1 MNLTAPAM
9 VIAGLSVV
17 VWLGLYLVG
26 LGRRWGV
33 LVPFALM
40 LLASALSLPV
50 DWMNR
55 VLPTAWLP
63 IQQRRSLIFLVGGLF
78 ALFMVVVHFR
88 NLRGKSVS
96 MLLVTLVMMGFYS
109 SLLRLHHD
117 GMSEGFQS
125 ILYSFA
131 TLIPLALVVPIAVS
145 EPEDFKPVLRA
156 LAIVNAAWIGMCL
169 LQMVAN
175 VSFMT
180 LGKQGRFVGMMSNP
194 QHTGAFL
201 AFMIM
206 TVLWLTLNDQKHSLR
221 FIYIA
226 LLGVNL
232 VMLVW
237 TGSRTGLGMAVI
249 GCGAVLYTR
258 IGRAA
263 LLLPV
268 ALIFA
273 YAAFKVLVSITG
285 LDIGAERLASA
296 ENTRSYAWWKLYT
309 TGMENPLFG
318 AGLVEA
324 EKSENSWLYAF
335 AAFGVGMLFF
345 ALMVT
350 LIGIWQCLRAA
361 RVRGSLPAEHR
372 RMLDLCVGAIAMYF
386 AGAVLEGYMVSRV
399 NPSLCF
405 IMIYSNMAVFMIRSA
420 ALGRVYGSGIDE
432 LDGYA
437 IDEDGVETGRY
448 SVLGPVG

>member
-9 VIAGLSVV
+9 GIAGLIML
-17 VWLGLYLVG
+17 VWLALYLMG

-33 LVPFALM
+33 MVPFALM
-40 LLASALSLPV
+40 LLASSMSLPV

-63 IQQRRSLIFLVGGLF
+63 IQQRRSLIFLIGGMF
-78 ALFMVVVHFR
+78 TLFMVLVHFR
-88 NLRGKSVS
+88 NIRGKSVS
-96 MLLVTLVMMGFYS
+96 MLLVMLVLMGFYS
-109 SLLRLHHD
+109 SILRLHHN
-117 GMSEGFQS
+117 GMSEGFES

-131 TLIPLALVVPIAVS
+131 TLIPLALVVPVAVN
-145 EPEDFKPVLRA
+145 EPDDFKPVLRT
-156 LAIVNAAWIGMCL
+156 LLIVNAVWIGMCL

-180 LGKQGRFVGMMSNP
+180 LGKQARFVGMMSNP

-206 TVLWLTLNDQKHSLR
+206 TALWLVLNDHKRVLR
-221 FIYIA
+221 FAYLG
-226 LLGVNL
+226 LLGINIM
-232 VMLVW
+232 MLVW

-263 LLLPV
+263 LLAPI
-268 ALIFA
+268 ALILA
-273 YAAFKVLVSITG
+273 YAALKVLVSLTG
-285 LDIGAERLASA
+285 LEVGAERLASA
-296 ENTRSYAWWKLYT
+296 ENTRNYAWWKLYT

-335 AAFGVGMLFF
+335 AAFGIGMLSL
-345 ALMVT
+345 AIMAT
-350 LIGIWQCLRAA
+350 ITGGWQCLRAT
-361 RVRGSLPAEHR
+361 RVRRLLPVEHR

-420 ALGRVYGSGIDE
+420 MRQQDHGWDHGDYQEGVFDEGEGIGDYP
-432 LDGYA
+432 DVATAG
-437 IDEDGVETGRY
+437 
-448 SVLGPVG
+448 